1 MTHHTVSYISCQLRW
16 SDCAGVYFTNIP
28 LLFLFQFE
36 DYEMDLVCLKFIKT
50 VCGCRG
56 NIPNICGAKMFQ
68 KMWNALI
75 NMLTALSGHH
85 SQEVM
90 TSSNSVHLTTRE
102 VMTSLAS
109 LEESSVCDLNPVGQS
124 GVTDLK
130 TDQWRTRQAAL
141 LDTVTIAMS
150 CDLDEFKSVLT
161 GLVNDM
167 VGICYFNMSYYTLF
181 HNIFLFNN
189 FII

>member
-1 MTHHTVSYISCQLRW
+1 
-16 SDCAGVYFTNIP
+16 
-28 LLFLFQFE
+28 
-36 DYEMDLVCLKFIKT
+36 MDLVCLKFIKT

-56 NIPNICGAKMFQ
+56 NVPNICGANMFQ

-75 NMLTALSGHH
+75 NMLTALSEHH

-90 TSSNSVHLTTRE
+90 TSSNSVHLTTQDVMTSSNYVHLTTQE

-130 TDQWRTRQAAL
+130 SDQWRTRQAAL

-167 VGICYFNMSYYTLF
+167 VGISYFNMSYILYPVP
-181 HNIFLFNN
+181 HIFFRISSVSLVNRARFC
-189 FII
+189 